1 MAVKRVTAK
10 PPEPKAASSGGL
22 FGAIAAAAADAGKA
36 VGKAAAAAATAADK
50 GASHPSGHAAPPPRS
65 AIAPVVSPRRAA
77 PGSAPSSTVA
87 GPGRTGGHAIA
98 SHPSPLPST
107 ARGARVS
114 AATSAGDAIALAS
127 KMTTA
132 SLNDLGSVISALS
145 QRPVQSEAVPNGA
158 GYKALTTAL
167 PVDPSADAA
176 IYRSDAAFAR
186 RDAQLAAE
194 RVAEV
199 KRTAERQAAITEATL
214 NERRIDLGLKQ
225 TLAAVKSHVGTVAIP
240 AAQLKVDPVA
250 DAALYHHDQQL
261 ALHNTQVANDSVTTA
276 SRRLAAARETAT
288 AAAARAVTDKIIAAA
303 EQRQI
308 AAAKAQ
314 AQMQLTVE
322 RALDPVLDPEFALG
336 AKALARP
343 PAAPIRERE
352 RAAIARTISAA
363 QDGTTRR
370 ALIAQRVTGAT
381 ARARRTLIAAKATA
395 AQTLANDRSAVAAQR
410 ADIGTVALRTFTAA
424 KVPTSG
430 CIVAGAKAKTA
441 AWNARNAQW
450 TLQHNSVVVQHDAF
464 AAFDRRAGTDA
475 RIGASY
481 HQRFLATA
489 QRLLRA
495 DPRLTQAALLART
508 QAATKSQRA
517 AALAALQRANA
528 AYGATVQN
536 LGTKASAITAAAQTA
551 WFAADPHAESQS
563 IANLAAKQTSGG
575 QRYSAGAQLTNL
587 VIGSYAAAQSG
598 EAVPL
603 RAGGSAPQYS
613 PAAIKAFQPVMNAI
627 RSAGGAN
634 GKLLAL
640 PLSIG
645 GTKGPLQ
652 RTVLFQIADKNARG
666 STFIDLN
673 GKSYSSLSDFQH
685 HTKLGDGTLSVLQTT
700 TNLQIE
706 HASNGNAAVFVG
718 RAHVDS
724 SGGGLS
730 LNPLSDLEHA
740 AGAIATVG
748 SFVGGLGLGALKIG
762 AKLMTNPIGTAEDV
776 AQGVEDAAPV
786 LEGLALDAGGAVA
799 EVASDGALTPLA
811 AEMEEQGTTMA
822 LGSLASDAAGAL
834 ASGGSDGAGS
844 AAVDDTATSAASD
857 AASGGTRSLLTN
869 SAFRA
874 SVQTLW
880 RAGGAAS
887 TYLAVKEEKARLDAG
902 LSIAPWSSPQAALSF
917 LNLAGSV
924 GMLGHGTVLP
934 GVSSLIKTVSFGERT
949 ESVLTGGARVI
960 DGTLGRA
967 MVLNGAVSMGEEGS
981 DFLSHPNW
989 SSAEG
994 LGVAIGQIA
1003 AGHGVDSLAERY
1015 HGSRI
1020 ATPAPDADGL
1030 LTHLRAPDLRGA
1042 AAFSAPREPFPSETP
1057 IGPFVRFGSIFVHRD
1072 IAPQFRRAYAYL
1084 SNSSVARGTLNRLA
1098 ASDEPTFIFPSA
1110 HTDDVPTDDT
1120 SAYAFWN
1127 PTLALEHPGG
1137 SLSPAMLLFN
1147 KLVHAQKAAEGG
1159 FEDVMPLPPDSPW
1172 AGRAYSEEHL
1182 NVIQGPE
1189 RRAAFELGEEPRDA
1203 AGGSFYLADASDS
1216 RRRRGPATPPEAQ
1229 PFIPYAPETAS
1240 SDGLLDATGT
1250 STDDGVDFV
1259 HFHQLRV
1266 QKELEPEFRLA
1277 ARYLAQSPNGVDAL
1291 HGIIHG
1297 SAETILKA
1305 GYDATLPRLDG
1316 RAHLYWNPRYE
1327 LQTQSGSTISP
1338 PMVLFARMA
1347 ELAKWMADPIGYH
1360 EASRPFATRS
1370 PQAEYYSPLNESV
1383 ANLQR
1388 RVAERLGEEPVDGPI
1403 LGTLF
1408 KTPNLIDQIEAEP
1421 IDFGAVP
1428 IEPEDPDSDYPDD
1441 EVEARDNS
1449 RLWDRLVGIDT
1460 NTPPFP
1466 GWDLTTPPDEGARF
1480 ADQQGPD
1487 PAPIAP
1493 PADLATARALAEQR
1507 APDAP
1512 RGTTPESLLARNR
1525 TIDGFVQYGTLGVH
1539 VDVVDAFEAAVRSAG
1554 RSSEAL
1560 ASLYAAE
1567 HSRREMI
1574 YVMRGGE
1581 RISPSGDRPDHV
1593 YWDPDAGTS
1602 ALIGDLAHAN
1612 EWTTDRAW
1620 YLANIQPFT
1629 SAADSDHWY
1638 SPEEYRV
1645 FAGIE
1650 GRVAAALGE
1659 TPRADRHAA
1668 VAQLGETRPE
1678 GAQELPPAPAG
1689 TKVDALLAP
1698 TGASDEFLEFG
1709 KLHVH
1714 NDIAPHFAEAARYL
1728 SRSPEGLAQLY
1739 RLEHGHTSVY
1749 LRPGTPLFV
1758 PGADARGYIFWNPF
1772 GKVDAAGGSLSPSL
1786 VLLHEIAH
1794 ANAWVR
1800 DPVRYF
1806 ERSRP
1811 YAVGT
1816 LERALWGSPAER
1828 DIILGVERRVALA
1841 LGEHTRPDHHGDIA
1855 ISNSPT
1861 DHVSI
1866 DDPVR
1871 ALRVLT
1877 EMDTLLAEGAYDA
1890 VHKIEYFGNAP
1901 RLPHGAIDPP

>member
-1 MAVKRVTAK
+1 VRGAHGSA
-10 PPEPKAASSGGL
+10 AAS
-22 FGAIAAAAADAGKA
+22 
-36 VGKAAAAAATAADK
+36 V
-50 GASHPSGHAAPPPRS
+50 
-65 AIAPVVSPRRAA
+65 
-77 PGSAPSSTVA
+77 
-87 GPGRTGGHAIA
+87 
-98 SHPSPLPST
+98 
-107 ARGARVS
+107 
-114 AATSAGDAIALAS
+114 GDAIALAS
-127 KMTTA
+127 KAPAA
-132 SLNDLGSVISALS
+132 SLNDLGSVIAALS
-145 QRPVQSEAVPNGA
+145 RASVQPEAVPSGD

-176 IYRSDAAFAR
+176 IYRSDAAVAR

-194 RVAEV
+194 RAAEI
-199 KRTAERQAAITEATL
+199 KRTAERQGAIAQATL

-225 TLAAVKSHVGTVAIP
+225 TLASVKSQIGTVAIP
-240 AAQLKVDPVA
+240 AAQLKVDPIA
-250 DAALYHHDQQL
+250 DAALYHHDRQL
-261 ALHNTQVANDSVTTA
+261 ALHNTLVAHDTVATA

-288 AAAARAVTDKIIAAA
+288 ATAARAVTAEVVAAA

-308 AAAKAQ
+308 AAAKTRAQ
-314 AQMQLTVE
+314 TQLAVD
-322 RALDPVLDPEFALG
+322 RALDPVLDPEFAPLG
-336 AKALARP
+336 AKASAGT
-343 PAAPIRERE
+343 PAAPAREEE
-352 RAAIARTISAA
+352 RAAIARTIRAT

-370 ALIAQRVTGAT
+370 ALIAQLVTSAT
-381 ARARRTLIAAKATA
+381 ARARRTLAAVKVTA
-395 AQTLANDRSAVAAQR
+395 AQTLASDRSQVAAQR
-410 ADIGTVALRTFTAA
+410 ADIGTVGLRTFTAA
-424 KVPTSG
+424 KVPAGG
-430 CIVAGAKAKTA
+430 CLVAGAKAKTA
-441 AWNARNAQW
+441 AWNARTAQW
-450 TLQHNSVVVQHDAF
+450 TLQHNSVVVRHDAF
-464 AAFDRRAGTDA
+464 VGFDRRAATDA

-481 HQRFLATA
+481 HQTFLATA

-517 AALAALQRANA
+517 AALAALQRANT
-528 AYGATVQN
+528 AYSATVQK
-536 LGTKASAITAAAQTA
+536 LGTNASAITARAQSA
-551 WFAADPHAESQS
+551 WFAADPHAESQAV
-563 IANLAAKQTSGG
+563 ANLAAKQTSGG

-587 VIGSYAAAQSG
+587 VIGSYAAAQNGTGVS
-598 EAVPL
+598 L
-603 RAGGSAPQYS
+603 RAGGSAPQYT
-613 PAAIKAFQPVMNAI
+613 PAALKAFQPVMNAI

-640 PLSIG
+640 PLSIE
-645 GTKGPLQ
+645 GTKGSLQ
-652 RTVLFQIADKNARG
+652 RTVLFQVADKNGRG
-666 STFIDLN
+666 STFIDLG
-673 GKSYSSLSDFQH
+673 GKSYSSLGDFQH
-685 HTKLGDGTLSVLQTT
+685 HNKLGDGTLSVLQTT
-700 TNLQIE
+700 ANLQIE

-724 SGGGLS
+724 SGGGFS

-748 SFVGGLGLGALKIG
+748 SFFGGIGLGALKIG
-762 AKLMTNPIGTAEDV
+762 AKFLTDPIGTAEDV

-786 LEGLALDAGGAVA
+786 LEGLAIDAGGAVA

-811 AEMEEQGTTMA
+811 AEMEEEGTTMA

-834 ASGGSDGAGS
+834 ASGGSDGVGT

-857 AASGGTRSLLTN
+857 AASGGARSLLTN
-869 SAFRA
+869 SAFRT

-924 GMLGHGTVLP
+924 GMLGHGAVLP
-934 GVSSLIKTVSFGERT
+934 GVSRLTKAASFGERT

-960 DGTLGRA
+960 DGTLGRV
-967 MVLNGAVSMGEEGS
+967 MELNGAVSMGQDGS
-981 DFLSHPNW
+981 DFLRHPNL

-1003 AGHGVDSLAERY
+1003 AGEGVNRLGERY
-1015 HGSRI
+1015 FGGRI
-1020 ATPAPDADGL
+1020 ATPTPSGEPPA
-1030 LTHLRAPDLRGA
+1030 TDLPGA
-1042 AAFSAPREPFPSETP
+1042 AAFSAPHEPLPPETP
-1057 IGPFVRFGSIFVHRD
+1057 SGPFVRFGSIFVHSD
-1072 IAPQFRRAYAYL
+1072 LAPEFRRAHAYL
-1084 SNSSVARGTLNRLA
+1084 SDSSVAGGILSRLA

-1110 HTDDVPTDDT
+1110 RTDDVPSDDT

-1127 PTLALEHPGG
+1127 PELALQHAGG

-1147 KLVHAQKAAEGG
+1147 KLVHAEKAAEGG
-1159 FEDVMPLPPDSPW
+1159 FEDVTPLPPDSPW
-1172 AGRAYSEEHL
+1172 AERAYSEEHL

-1189 RRAAFELGEEPRDA
+1189 RRAAMELGEEPRDA
-1203 AGGSFYLADASDS
+1203 TGGTFYLTDASDS
-1216 RRRRGPATPPEAQ
+1216 RRRSGPATPPAGQ
-1229 PFIPYAPETAS
+1229 PFLPYAPETAS
-1240 SDGLLDATGT
+1240 SDTLLKATGT
-1250 STDDGVDFV
+1250 SADDDGLEFV

-1277 ARYLAQSPNGVDAL
+1277 ARYLAQSPTGVDVL

-1305 GYDATLPRLDG
+1305 GYDAALPRLDG
-1316 RAHLYWNPRYE
+1316 RAHLYWNPRYG
-1327 LQTQSGSTISP
+1327 LLTQSGSTISA
-1338 PMVLFARMA
+1338 PMVMFARMA

-1360 EASRPFATRS
+1360 EASRPFPSQS
-1370 PQAEYYSPLNESV
+1370 PQAVYYSPLNESV

-1388 RVAERLGEEPVDGPI
+1388 RVAEGLGEERVYGPI
-1403 LGTLF
+1403 LGTF
-1408 KTPNLIDQIEAEP
+1408 FNTPNLIDRTEAEP
-1421 IDFGAVP
+1421 IDFGVEP
-1428 IEPEDPDSDYPDD
+1428 IEPDDPDSDWVSVYPDD
-1441 EVEARDNS
+1441 HVEGRDNS
-1449 RLWDRLVGIDT
+1449 RLWDRLAGIDN

-1466 GWDLTTPPDEGARF
+1466 GWDLTTPPDERARF

-1487 PAPIAP
+1487 PVSIAP

-1507 APDAP
+1507 TPDAP
-1512 RGTTPESLLARNR
+1512 PGTTPETLLARDR

-1539 VDVVDAFEAAVRSAG
+1539 VDVVDAFEAAARAAG
-1554 RSSEAL
+1554 PSPEAL
-1560 ASLYAAE
+1560 AVLYAAE

-1581 RISPSGDRPDHV
+1581 RISPSDDRPDHV
-1593 YWDPDAGTS
+1593 YWDPGAGTS
-1602 ALIGDLAHAN
+1602 ALVGDLAHAN
-1612 EWTTDRAW
+1612 EWTTDRAR
-1620 YLANIQPFT
+1620 YLANIQPFA
-1629 SAADSDHWY
+1629 SAADRDRWY

-1650 GRVAAALGE
+1650 ARVARTLGE
-1659 TPRADRHAA
+1659 TPRAERRAA
-1668 VAQLGETRPE
+1668 VAQLSEARP
-1678 GAQELPPAPAG
+1678 GGPQELPPAPAG
-1689 TKVDALLAP
+1689 TTVDALLAP

-1739 RLEHGHTSVY
+1739 WLEHGHTNVY

-1794 ANAWVR
+1794 AKAWVR
-1800 DPVRYF
+1800 DPVGYF

-1841 LGEHTRPDHHGDIA
+1841 LGEHPRPDHHGDIA

-1861 DHVSI
+1861 DRVSI

-1871 ALRVLT
+1871 ARRVLT
-1877 EMDTLLAEGAYDA
+1877 EMDTLLAEGAYDV
-1890 VHKIEYFGNAP
+1890 VHEIEYFGNAP
-1901 RLPHGAIDPP
+1901 RLPHGALDPP